1 VRLDLPA
8 DDPRRAPRRA
18 LKSPPD
24 QPTALRLAAEAFD
37 LWRSER
43 LSEAEKRYGEALAH
57 ADPAHYGTPD
67 IHGQYAA
74 VLTRLNRFADAGRQY
89 ERALQLEL
97 QNEPD
102 EGHPA
107 VVAAR
112 YFLGEHYLRMGEPDS
127 ARRVVAPSLVAAEKP
142 LAWIVEAEA
151 LLQCGSTSGALAAAQ
166 RALSLALSAEQKE
179 RIRTRFAEL
188 WPDRDA

>member
-1 VRLDLPA
+1 MDQS
-8 DDPRRAPRRA
+8 RA
-18 LKSPPD
+18 LGV
-24 QPTALRLAAEAFD
+24 AAEAFE
-37 LWRSER
+37 LWQSER
-43 LSEAEKRYGEALAH
+43 LPEAEQRYRDAIAE
-57 ADPAHYGTPD
+57 ADPGHYRTPD

-74 VLTRLNRFADAGRQY
+74 LLTRMNRLNEAGRQY

-97 QNEPD
+97 QNASD

-127 ARRVVAPSLVAAEKP
+127 ARKVIAPSLVGAEKP

-151 LLQCGSTSGALAAAQ
+151 LLESGSTSEARSAAE
-166 RALSLALSAEQKE
+166 RALSLSASAEQRE
-179 RIRTRFAEL
+179 RIRARFAEL
-188 WPDRDA
+188 LQGSEADSQ

>member
-1 VRLDLPA
+1 MDQI
-8 DDPRRAPRRA
+8 RA
-18 LKSPPD
+18 L
-24 QPTALRLAAEAFD
+24 RVAAEAFD
-37 LWRSER
+37 LWQSER
-43 LSEAEKRYGEALAH
+43 LPEAEELYRDAISD
-57 ADPAHYGTPD
+57 ADPTHYRTAD

-74 VLTRLNRFADAGRQY
+74 LLTRMNRLTDAGRQY

-107 VVAAR
+107 VVTAR

-127 ARRVVAPSLVAAEKP
+127 ARMVIAPSLVAAQKP

-151 LLQCGSTSGALAAAQ
+151 LLECGSLIEARNAAE
-166 RALSLALSAEQKE
+166 RALSLSANDEQRE
-179 RIRTRFAEL
+179 RIRARFSEL
-188 WPDRDA
+188 WDVSEAGKP

>member
-1 VRLDLPA
+1 MDQT
-8 DDPRRAPRRA
+8 RA
-18 LKSPPD
+18 L
-24 QPTALRLAAEAFD
+24 RVAAEAFD
-37 LWRSER
+37 LWQSER
-43 LSEAEKRYGEALAH
+43 LPEAEQLYGDAVTD
-57 ADPAHYGTPD
+57 ADPEHYRTPD

-74 VLTRLNRFADAGRQY
+74 LLTRMNRLTEAGRQY

-127 ARRVVAPSLVAAEKP
+127 ARKVIAPSLVGAKKP

-151 LLQCGSTSGALAAAQ
+151 LLECGSTIEARNAAE
-166 RALSLALSAEQKE
+166 RALSLSASAEQRE
-179 RIRTRFAEL
+179 RIRARFSEL
-188 WPDRDA
+188 WQGSEAG

>member
-1 VRLDLPA
+1 M
-8 DDPRRAPRRA
+8 
-18 LKSPPD
+18 D

-37 LWRSER
+37 LWQSER
-43 LSEAEKRYGEALAH
+43 LSEAEQRYAKALAH

-67 IHGQYAA
+67 IHGQFAA
-74 VLTRLNRFADAGRQY
+74 VLTRLNRHADAGRQY

-97 QNEPD
+97 QNQPD

-151 LLQCGSTSGALAAAQ
+151 LLQCGSTSGALAAAE
-166 RALSLALSAEQKE
+166 RALTLALSAEQKE